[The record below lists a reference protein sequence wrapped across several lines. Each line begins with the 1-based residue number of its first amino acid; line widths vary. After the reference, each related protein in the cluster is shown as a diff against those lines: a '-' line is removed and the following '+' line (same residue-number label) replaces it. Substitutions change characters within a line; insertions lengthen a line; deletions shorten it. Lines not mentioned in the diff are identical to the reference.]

1 LQRDHQVNI
10 LPIENVEILKIIDA
24 IKKYP
29 WIKEHIPKPVE
40 GYFMW
45 IKETVKIPLSGC
57 FLIASPGTKQKPANL
72 LILEENVK
80 AALRTICAAELPDL
94 AGSHTS
100 FTKIVLKEKS
110 QLNIEHVHRWGKRD
124 TVITS
129 LNVLLYPY
137 ARLKYDYRSLEA
149 PKKLSIITKAELLDN
164 ASFSL
169 TTAVDAE
176 NSNITTKEVF
186 SLTGAKSRGE
196 IKLRFVGRD
205 SSYVKALSKI
215 LGLGN
220 EAVGHL
226 DCQGLLLSD
235 SSYIDLIPELVS
247 RNKTVMLTH
256 EASIGRISEEVLLY
270 LRSRGLTEE
279 EAINLIVTGFLTK

>member
-1 LQRDHQVNI
+1 MQEDHQVNI
-10 LPIENVEILKIIDA
+10 LPIEGVELLKITDA

-29 WIKEHIPKPVE
+29 WVREQVPKPVE

-45 IKETVKIPLSGC
+45 IKETIKIPLSGC
-57 FLIASPGTKQKPANL
+57 FLIASPRVKQKPANL
-72 LILEENVK
+72 IVLEKDVS
-80 AALRTICAAELPDL
+80 ATLRTICAAKLPDL
-94 AGSHTS
+94 VGNHTG
-100 FTKIVLKEKS
+100 FTKIILKENS

-124 TVITS
+124 MVITS
-129 LNVLLYPY
+129 LSIFLHPY
-137 ARLKYDYRSLEA
+137 ACLKYDYRSLES
-149 PKKLSIITKAELLDN
+149 PRKLGIITKAELFDS

-186 SLTGAKSRGE
+186 SLIGAKSRGE
-196 IKLRFVGRD
+196 IKLRFVGRNN
-205 SSYVKALSKI
+205 SYVKALSKI
-215 LGLGN
+215 LGLGD

-226 DCQGLLLSD
+226 DCQGILLSD

>member
-1 LQRDHQVNI
+1 MQRDHQVNI
-10 LPIENVEILKIIDA
+10 LPIENVEILKITDA

-29 WIKEHIPKPVE
+29 WIKEHIPKPAE

-45 IKETVKIPLSGC
+45 IKKTVKIPLSGC

-80 AALRTICAAELPDL
+80 ATLRTICAAELPDL
-94 AGSHTS
+94 AGSHTG

-129 LNVLLYPY
+129 LNVLLHPR

-176 NSNITTKEVF
+176 NSNI
-186 SLTGAKSRGE
+186 
-196 IKLRFVGRD
+196 
-205 SSYVKALSKI
+205 
-215 LGLGN
+215 
-220 EAVGHL
+220 
-226 DCQGLLLSD
+226 
-235 SSYIDLIPELVS
+235 
-247 RNKTVMLTH
+247 
-256 EASIGRISEEVLLY
+256 
-270 LRSRGLTEE
+270 
-279 EAINLIVTGFLTK
+279 